1 MYDFGS
7 ILNVLFFSDRVS
19 HQVWSLP
26 VQLVYLTSEPLVFPF
41 PPLNAGVVNMH
52 CDTWVL
58 GI

>member
-7 ILNVLFFSDRVS
+7 MLNVLFFSDRVS

-41 PPLNAGVVNMH
+41 PPPMPGL
-52 CDTWVL
+52 
-58 GI
+58 